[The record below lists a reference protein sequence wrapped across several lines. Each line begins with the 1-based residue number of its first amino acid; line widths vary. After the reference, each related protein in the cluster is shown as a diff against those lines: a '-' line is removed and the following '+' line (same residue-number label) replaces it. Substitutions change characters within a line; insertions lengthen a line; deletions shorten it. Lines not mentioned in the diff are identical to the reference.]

1 MPAVPLNIPNAIT
14 LGRLALLPVV
24 LWLLA
29 AGDYPMA
36 CALFVVCAA
45 GDLFDGWL
53 ARRLDQVTTAGAWL
67 DPAVDK
73 LTMFTVTVLLGWQG
87 LIPVWLVALV
97 VARDVLIVGGTFA
110 YRSVTGSVTIAPTRL
125 SKFNTLVEFSVVS
138 LVLANAALWLDLGA
152 LLPWAYLL
160 LLATLVASGA
170 HYVWVW
176 GRRALRGGSDDAGR
190 SHRLGAPPPDGR
202 RP

>member
-29 AGDYPMA
+29 AGDYPKA
-36 CALFVVCAA
+36 CALFVVCAL

-53 ARRLDQVTTAGAWL
+53 ARRLDQVSTAGAWL
-67 DPAVDK
+67 DPA
-73 LTMFTVTVLLGWQG
+73 
-87 LIPVWLVALV
+87 
-97 VARDVLIVGGTFA
+97 VGGTFA

-160 LLATLVASGA
+160 LLVTLVASGA

-202 RP
+202 HP